1 MPSAEIIAIGT
12 ELLLGE
18 IADTNTQEIALAL
31 RKIGVDVYRTGM
43 IGDNPDRIAG
53 MLLESVQR
61 ADIVILTGG
70 LGPTVDDPT
79 RHAIAQAF
87 DLDLEFHPD
96 LWDEIVRRFE
106 KYGIQ
111 PPENNKQQAYL
122 PSGADSLPNPRGTA
136 PGIGLEIQDTLI
148 FAMPGVPKEM
158 EGMVNEQVVPRIT
171 KHFGL
176 TGVILIRN
184 IRVEKIGES
193 RIDALISDLEELSNP
208 TVGLAAGKGF
218 VLVRLTAKAE
228 NEEVAEALLEDL
240 EKEIGH
246 VYRIGRI
253 WIREID
259 RDAVIKYHPHNK
271 RAVNPAKQGDKQ
283 ADHPANCCKTPPI
296 KGSSKLMV
304 SSDWVDQ
311 LVISVITGP
320 RPAPA

>member
-31 RKIGVDVYRTGM
+31 RKVGVDVYRTGM

-53 MLLESVQR
+53 MLLESVRR

-79 RHAIAQAF
+79 RHAIAKAF
-87 DLDLEFHPD
+87 DLDLVFHQD

-111 PPENNKQQAYL
+111 PPENNRQQAYL

-148 FAMPGVPKEM
+148 FAMPGVPVEM

-171 KHFGL
+171 SHFGL

-184 IRVEKIGES
+184 IRVEGIGES
-193 RIDALISDLEELSNP
+193 RIDALIQDLEEMANP

-218 VLVRLTAKAE
+218 VLVRITAKADS
-228 NEEVAEALLEDL
+228 EEVAEALLQELEDEIKKRLDDWL
-240 EKEIGH
+240 EL
-246 VYRIGRI
+246 
-253 WIREID
+253 D
-259 RDAVIKYHPHNK
+259 
-271 RAVNPAKQGDKQ
+271 
-283 ADHPANCCKTPPI
+283 
-296 KGSSKLMV
+296 
-304 SSDWVDQ
+304 
-311 LVISVITGP
+311 
-320 RPAPA
+320 

>member
-1 MPSAEIIAIGT
+1 MPSAEIITIGT

-18 IADTNTQEIALAL
+18 IVDTNTQVIALAL

-79 RHAIAQAF
+79 RQVIAQAF
-87 DLDLEFHPD
+87 GLDLVFHTD

-111 PPENNKQQAYL
+111 PPENNRQQAYL
-122 PSGADSLPNPRGTA
+122 PFGADSLPNPRGTA

-148 FAMPGVPKEM
+148 YAMPGVPIEM

-184 IRVEKIGES
+184 IRVEEIGES

-208 TVGLAAGKGF
+208 TVGLAAGKGY
-218 VLVRLTAKAE
+218 VLIRITAKAE
-228 NEEVAEALLEDL
+228 NEEVAVALLEDL
-240 EKEIGH
+240 EKEI
-246 VYRIGRI
+246 
-253 WIREID
+253 RE
-259 RDAVIKYHPHNK
+259 R
-271 RAVNPAKQGDKQ
+271 
-283 ADHPANCCKTPPI
+283 
-296 KGSSKLMV
+296 L
-304 SSDWVDQ
+304 SDWTDMDPGK
-311 LVISVITGP
+311 L
-320 RPAPA
+320 